1 MTDRND
7 RLEGVI
13 LTWKAGGIFI
23 APPALEELLPAAR
36 RRVWDDWYLAMSA
49 RLHSL
54 SQEEFADWMRRHDQA
69 VDEGGRAYEKA
80 RLAADR
86 LVRKATSF
94 VVDDDLSAE
103 DAEALQDLWLD
114 DLKQNFAREM
124 SAADLLV
131 IAFADEDP
139 DAPVDPD
146 LAARIRAATAEVD
159 MPEVLRIRGKREAA
173 MVMVAAYEKARALVA
188 GGNRPRGEMC

>member
-7 RLEGVI
+7 QLEAVI
-13 LTWKAGGIFI
+13 LTWNGGGIFI

-36 RRVWDDWYLAMSA
+36 RRVWDDWYKTMCA

-69 VDEGGRAYEKA
+69 VDEGGKAYERA

-103 DAEALQDLWLD
+103 DAVALQDLWLD
-114 DLKQNFAREM
+114 DLKRAFAREM
-124 SAADLLV
+124 TPADLLV

-159 MPEVLRIRGKREAA
+159 MPEVLRIRGNREAA